1 MDIKLTELIINKC
14 DRVVQVWAQ
23 RTPTLEL
30 VEDFARALGFQLEFK
45 LVPLVSVF
53 AVPAEGPHLADEPPN
68 DETPDEPQY
77 ELFNEMSAE
86 DKYAMKSWRSN
97 NGL

>member
-1 MDIKLTELIINKC
+1 MDIQKTIDRC
-14 DRVVQVWAQ
+14 DRVVQMWSQ
-23 RTPTLEL
+23 REATIET
-30 VEDFARALGFQLEFK
+30 VEDFARALGLQVEFK

-53 AVPAEGPHLADEPPN
+53 ETKTEEPPSEEP
-68 DETPDEPQY
+68 DAKDEPQY

>member
-1 MDIKLTELIINKC
+1 MDIQKTIDRC
-14 DRVVQVWAQ
+14 DRVVQMWSQ
-23 RTPTLEL
+23 REATIET
-30 VEDFARALGFQLEFK
+30 VEDFARALGFQVEFK

-53 AVPAEGPHLADEPPN
+53 ETKTEEPPS
-68 DETPDEPQY
+68 EEPVAEDEPQY

>member
-1 MDIKLTELIINKC
+1 MDIQKTIDRC
-14 DRVVQVWAQ
+14 DRVVQMWSQ
-23 RTPTLEL
+23 REATIET
-30 VEDFARALGFQLEFK
+30 VEDFARALGLQLEFK
-45 LVPLVSVF
+45 LVPFVSVF
-53 AVPAEGPHLADEPPN
+53 ENKTEEPPS
-68 DETPDEPQY
+68 EEPVAEDEPQY

>member
-1 MDIKLTELIINKC
+1 MDIQKTIDRC
-14 DRVVQVWAQ
+14 DRVVQMWSQ
-23 RTPTLEL
+23 REATIET
-30 VEDFARALGFQLEFK
+30 VEDFACALGLQLEFK
-45 LVPLVSVF
+45 LVPFVSVF
-53 AVPAEGPHLADEPPN
+53 ENKTEEPPS
-68 DETPDEPQY
+68 EEPVAEDEPQY

>member
-1 MDIKLTELIINKC
+1 MDIQKTIDRC
-14 DRVVQVWAQ
+14 DRVVQLWSQ
-23 RTPTLEL
+23 REATIET
-30 VEDFARALGFQLEFK
+30 VEDFARALGLQLEFK

-53 AVPAEGPHLADEPPN
+53 ETKTEEPPSEEEPAA
-68 DETPDEPQY
+68 DDAPQY

>member
-1 MDIKLTELIINKC
+1 MDMQKTIDRC
-14 DRVVQVWAQ
+14 DRVVQMWVERAA
-23 RTPTLEL
+23 TVEM
-30 VEDFARALGFQLEFK
+30 VEDFARALGLQLEFK
-45 LVPLVSVF
+45 LTPLVSVF
-53 AVPAEGPHLADEPPN
+53 EIKTEEPPT
-68 DETPDEPQY
+68 DETPKEAPQY

>member
-1 MDIKLTELIINKC
+1 MDIQKTIDRC
-14 DRVVQVWAQ
+14 DRVVQMWSQ
-23 RTPTLEL
+23 REATIET
-30 VEDFARALGFQLEFK
+30 VEDFARALGLQLEFK

-53 AVPAEGPHLADEPPN
+53 ETKTEEPPS
-68 DETPDEPQY
+68 EEQVAEDEPQY
-77 ELFNEMSAE
+77 ALFNEMSAE

>member
-30 VEDFARALGFQLEFK
+30 VEDYDRALGFQLEFK

-53 AVPAEGPHLADEPPN
+53 ETKTEEPPSEAP
-68 DETPDEPQY
+68 DAEDEPQY

>member
-1 MDIKLTELIINKC
+1 MDIQKTIDRC
-14 DRVVQVWAQ
+14 DRVVQMWSQ
-23 RTPTLEL
+23 REATIET
-30 VEDFARALGFQLEFK
+30 VEDFARALGLQVEFK

-53 AVPAEGPHLADEPPN
+53 ETKTEEPPSEEP
-68 DETPDEPQY
+68 DAEDEPQY

>member
-1 MDIKLTELIINKC
+1 VDIQKTIDRC
-14 DRVVQVWAQ
+14 DRVVQMWSQ
-23 RTPTLEL
+23 REATIKT
-30 VEDFARALGFQLEFK
+30 VEDFARALGLQLEFK
-45 LVPLVSVF
+45 LAPLVSVF
-53 AVPAEGPHLADEPPN
+53 EVKAEELPSEEPN
-68 DETPDEPQY
+68 AEDEPQY

>member
-1 MDIKLTELIINKC
+1 MDIQKTIDRC
-14 DRVVQVWAQ
+14 DRVVQMWVERAA
-23 RTPTLEL
+23 TVEM
-30 VEDFARALGFQLEFK
+30 VEDFARALGLQLEFK
-45 LVPLVSVF
+45 LAPLVSVF
-53 AVPAEGPHLADEPPN
+53 EIKTEELPT
-68 DETPDEPQY
+68 DETPEEVPQY

>member
-1 MDIKLTELIINKC
+1 MDIQKTIDRC
-14 DRVVQVWAQ
+14 DRVVQMWSQ
-23 RTPTLEL
+23 REATIET
-30 VEDFARALGFQLEFK
+30 VEDFARALGLQLEFK
-45 LVPLVSVF
+45 LAPLVSIF
-53 AVPAEGPHLADEPPN
+53 EIKTEEPPT
-68 DETPDEPQY
+68 DETPEEAPQY

>member
-1 MDIKLTELIINKC
+1 M
-14 DRVVQVWAQ
+14 WSQ
-23 RTPTLEL
+23 REATIET

-45 LVPLVSVF
+45 LGPLVSVF
-53 AVPAEGPHLADEPPN
+53 EVKTEEPPSEEPIAEN
-68 DETPDEPQY
+68 EPQY

-86 DKYAMKSWRSN
+86 DKYAMKNWRNN

>member
-1 MDIKLTELIINKC
+1 MDMQKTIDRC
-14 DRVVQVWAQ
+14 DRVVQMWSQ
-23 RTPTLEL
+23 RSPTIEM

-45 LVPLVSVF
+45 LAPLVSVF
-53 AVPAEGPHLADEPPN
+53 EIKTE
-68 DETPDEPQY
+68 ETPSEEPAAEDEPQY

-86 DKYAMKSWRSN
+86 DKYAMKSWRTN

>member
-1 MDIKLTELIINKC
+1 VDIQKTIDRC
-14 DRVVQVWAQ
+14 DRVVQMWSQ
-23 RTPTLEL
+23 REATIET
-30 VEDFARALGFQLEFK
+30 VEDFARALGLQVEFK

-53 AVPAEGPHLADEPPN
+53 ETKTEEPPS
-68 DETPDEPQY
+68 EEPDAENEPQY

>member
-1 MDIKLTELIINKC
+1 MDIQKTIDRCN
-14 DRVVQVWAQ
+14 RVVQMWSEREV
-23 RTPTLEL
+23 TIET
-30 VEDFARALGFQLEFK
+30 VEDFARALGLQVEFK

-53 AVPAEGPHLADEPPN
+53 AVPAEGPHLADEPPD

>member
-1 MDIKLTELIINKC
+1 MDIQKTIDRC
-14 DRVVQVWAQ
+14 DRVVQMWSQ
-23 RTPTLEL
+23 REATIET
-30 VEDFARALGFQLEFK
+30 VEDFARALGLQLEFK

-53 AVPAEGPHLADEPPN
+53 ETKTEEPPS
-68 DETPDEPQY
+68 EEPVAEDEPQY
-77 ELFNEMSAE
+77 ALFNEMSAE

>member
-1 MDIKLTELIINKC
+1 M
-14 DRVVQVWAQ
+14 WSQ
-23 RTPTLEL
+23 REATIET
-30 VEDFARALGFQLEFK
+30 VEDFARALGLQLEFK
-45 LVPLVSVF
+45 LVPFVSVF
-53 AVPAEGPHLADEPPN
+53 ENKTEEPPS
-68 DETPDEPQY
+68 EEPVAEDEPQY

>member
-1 MDIKLTELIINKC
+1 MDIQKTIDRC
-14 DRVVQVWAQ
+14 DRVVQMWSQ
-23 RTPTLEL
+23 REATIET

-45 LVPLVSVF
+45 LAPLVSVF
-53 AVPAEGPHLADEPPN
+53 EIKTEEPVNEEAPPAEDA
-68 DETPDEPQY
+68 PQY

>member
-1 MDIKLTELIINKC
+1 M
-14 DRVVQVWAQ
+14 WSQ
-23 RTPTLEL
+23 REATIET

-45 LVPLVSVF
+45 LAPLVSVF
-53 AVPAEGPHLADEPPN
+53 EVKPEEPHLADEP
-68 DETPDEPQY
+68 PDEPQY
-77 ELFNEMSAE
+77 ELFNELSAE

>member
-1 MDIKLTELIINKC
+1 MDMQKTIDRC
-14 DRVVQVWAQ
+14 SRVVQMWAE
-23 RTPTLEL
+23 RAATVEM
-30 VEDFARALGFQLEFK
+30 VEDFARALGLQLKFK
-45 LVPLVSVF
+45 LTPLVSVF
-53 AVPAEGPHLADEPPN
+53 EIKTEEPPT
-68 DETPDEPQY
+68 DETPDEAPQY

>member
-1 MDIKLTELIINKC
+1 MDMQKTIDRC
-14 DRVVQVWAQ
+14 DRVVQMWAE
-23 RTPTLEL
+23 RAATVEM
-30 VEDFARALGFQLEFK
+30 VEDFARALGLQLKFK
-45 LVPLVSVF
+45 LTPLVSVF
-53 AVPAEGPHLADEPPN
+53 EIKTEEPST
-68 DETPDEPQY
+68 DETPEEAPQY

>member
-1 MDIKLTELIINKC
+1 MDIQKTIDRC
-14 DRVVQVWAQ
+14 DRVVQMWAE
-23 RTPTLEL
+23 RAATVEM

-45 LVPLVSVF
+45 LAPLVSVF
-53 AVPAEGPHLADEPPN
+53 AVQTESTVNEEPPAEE
-68 DETPDEPQY
+68 DEPQY
-77 ELFNEMSAE
+77 ELFNELSAE